1 MNLVTKMP
9 CNIILIIMIN
19 TFAYFHSPMG
29 LGCWYSYEVTTITPH
44 LRPRFLSILQLET
57 NYHQGHVIT
66 MKITISEPTNYK
78 ILYMY
83 DSNC

>member
-1 MNLVTKMP
+1 MQYHW
-9 CNIILIIMIN
+9 IIMTK

-29 LGCWYSYEVTTITPH
+29 PGCWYSYEVIAITPH
-44 LRPRFLSILQLET
+44 LRPRFLSILQLEI
-57 NYHQGHVIT
+57 NYHQRHVII
-66 MKITISEPTNYK
+66 MKITIIEPTNYK